1 MCIMVI
7 VIGDIGDAIVEAC
20 ENPTSFSHAPADSPA
35 QEHLNFWAVS
45 RVAY

>member
-7 VIGDIGDAIVEAC
+7 VIGDAIVEAC